1 MIPVMQND
9 TRHEEGHCIILVKFS
24 PNIHN
29 HNYVKILDKLKRSNI
44 QQNSRQILQRIL
56 NDVMVK
62 KDKERLRN
70 CNKLLEIKVTQN
82 FVLDHG
88 TTATTKTLVK
98 QNKTDGIC
106 ISLEFLAFFVPML
119 ISWL

>member
-1 MIPVMQND
+1 M
-9 TRHEEGHCIILVKFS
+9 
-24 PNIHN
+24 
-29 HNYVKILDKLKRSNI
+29 KILDKLKRSNI

-82 FVLDHG
+82 FELYSFNKFSSMKTFLQLIIFYIITIIEKEKTSFEVIVLNI
-88 TTATTKTLVK
+88 L
-98 QNKTDGIC
+98 
-106 ISLEFLAFFVPML
+106 LR
-119 ISWL
+119 